1 MGNLARLLTDAAARY
16 AARPALIHEGAR
28 IDYAELD
35 GRAARFAGLFR
46 SRGVGPGD
54 RVALLIPNEPAYIAA
69 FYGALRLGAIVV
81 PLNPLLKSGEIE
93 QRLDDSGAAVLVD
106 SSLVDAAAAAA
117 PVAGV
122 ADRDPGDTAVLLY
135 TSGTTGK
142 AKGAELTHAGLRA
155 AAEFLARPLL
165 GLTEEDVVLGAAPL
179 THVFGLSGV
188 MNPALVAGACV
199 ALMPRFDAD
208 SALELMRRE
217 RAGVF
222 LGVPSMCIM
231 LLRAA
236 ESADDVPGLRVAHVG
251 GSPLAPETLE
261 AFASRF
267 GCPVL
272 EGYGMTETGGG
283 VVSHVLGQR
292 CKPGSV
298 GTRAPRVELRIDVI
312 EGEVGEVLL
321 RGPSLFRGYWNS
333 PEATGEALDADGW
346 FRTGDVGYL
355 DEDGYLFLVDRMKDV
370 ILRGGYTVYPREI
383 EDLLYEH
390 PSVSEATVVG
400 VPDETLGE
408 EVVALVVPRA
418 GGCDPEDVKAFVRE
432 RIAAYK
438 YPRLVVVTDELP
450 RTPSGKILKRE
461 IDRRPLRR
469 ALDMEVHGD

>member
-1 MGNLARLLTDAAARY
+1 LSNLAGLLTDAAARY
-16 AARPALIHEGAR
+16 AARPALIHEGTR
-28 IDYAELD
+28 IDYTELD
-35 GRAARFAGLFR
+35 ALAARFAGLLR
-46 SRGVGPGD
+46 ARGIGPGD
-54 RVALLIPNEPAYIAA
+54 RVALLLPNEPAYIAA

-81 PLNPLLKSGEIE
+81 PLNPLLKSGEVD
-93 QRLDDSGAAVLVD
+93 QRLDDSGAAVLVNP
-106 SSLVDAAAAAA
+106 SLVAAAAAVDPA
-117 PVAGV
+117 VEV
-122 ADRDPGDTAVLLY
+122 ADRDPGETAVLLY
-135 TSGTTGK
+135 TSGTTGR

-155 AAEFLARPLL
+155 AAEFLAGPLL
-165 GLTEEDVVLGAAPL
+165 GLTEQDVLLGAAPL

-199 ALMPRFDAD
+199 ALMPRFDAEP
-208 SALELMRRE
+208 ALELMRRE

-231 LLRAA
+231 LLRATG
-236 ESADDVPGLRVAHVG
+236 EVPGLRVAHVG

-261 AFASRF
+261 AFAARF

-298 GTRAPRVELRIDVI
+298 GTPAPGVELRIDVV
-312 EGEVGEVLL
+312 EGDVGEVLL
-321 RGPSLFRGYWNS
+321 RGPSLFRGYWRN
-333 PEATGEALDADGW
+333 PDATGEALDPDGW

-355 DEDGYLFLVDRMKDV
+355 DDDGYLFLVDRMKDV
-370 ILRGGYTVYPREI
+370 ILRGGYTVYPREV
-383 EDLLYEH
+383 EDVLYEH

-418 GGCDPEDVKAFVRE
+418 GGCDPEDVKEFVRA

-438 YPRLVVVTDELP
+438 YPRLVVVTDALP

-461 IDRRPLRR
+461 IDRQELRR
-469 ALDMEVHGD
+469 ALDDS

>member
-1 MGNLARLLTDAAARY
+1 LSNLALLLTNAAARH
-16 AARPALIHEGAR
+16 AAQPALIHEGER
-28 IDYAELD
+28 IAYAELD
-35 GRAARFAGLFR
+35 ERAARFAGLLR
-46 SRGVGPGD
+46 LRGVGPGD
-54 RVALLIPNEPAYIAA
+54 RVALLLPNEPAYIAA
-69 FYGALRLGAIVV
+69 FSGALRLGAIVV
-81 PLNPLLKSGEIE
+81 PLNPLLKSGEID
-93 QRLDDSGAAVLVD
+93 QRLNDSGASLLVD
-106 SSLVDAAAAAA
+106 SNLVDAAEAAE
-117 PVAGV
+117 PVAEVV
-122 ADRDPGDTAVLLY
+122 AREPGDTAVLLY

-142 AKGAELTHAGLRA
+142 AKGAELTHAGLRS
-155 AAEFLARPLL
+155 AAEFLAGPLL

-199 ALMPRFDAD
+199 ALMPRFDAE
-208 SALELMRRE
+208 SALELMQRE

-236 ESADDVPGLRVAHVG
+236 ESAADVPGLRVAHVG

-298 GTRAPRVELRIDVI
+298 GTPAPGVELRIDVI
-312 EGEVGEVLL
+312 EGDVGEVLL
-321 RGPSLFRGYWNS
+321 RGPSLFRGYWNN
-333 PEATGEALDADGW
+333 PAATGEALDGEGW

-370 ILRGGYTVYPREI
+370 ILRGGYTVYPREV
-383 EDLLYEH
+383 EDVLYEH
-390 PSVSEATVVG
+390 PSVLEATVVG

-418 GGCDPEDVKAFVRE
+418 GGCDPEDVKEFVRA

-461 IDRRPLRR
+461 IDRQVLRR
-469 ALDMEVHGD
+469 ALDDA